1 MVGLYKDP
9 QGDNIFKK
17 STPIRNSVMGTNG
30 GMSNNGECAE
40 MTALKKR
47 IKDLEDEMKQK
58 EVSSVLYLEHGFGGG
73 NNDSHKNMHMR
84 AG

>member
-9 QGDNIFKK
+9 QGDDIFKK
-17 STPIRNSVMGTNG
+17 SNHISNSIMGTNG
-30 GMSNNGECAE
+30 GMSKNCECAE
-40 MTALKKR
+40 MPALKKR

-58 EVSSVLYLEHGFGGG
+58 DVSSVLYLAHRFGGG
-73 NNDSHKNMHMR
+73 NNDSHKNMR